1 MAAQSARRDPG
12 GHMQMR
18 TLIYKRT
25 HSGDPDE
32 HTGVF
37 GCYDCMGPVRGWAYD
52 AVIGVGGVGPEPTRK
67 RIAGKLTW
75 VGIGPQKVGRARR
88 GPQMAFEHFWY
99 LGERGPLLK
108 DLAPELA
115 DHMLVRQ
122 NIRVLIDKF
131 SPKEQREIDEIL
143 KRAKRKKP
151 SPALLLPGNDTNVLH
166 QRTLCPHPPC
176 GCK

>member
-1 MAAQSARRDPG
+1 MRT
-12 GHMQMR
+12 R

-25 HSGDPDE
+25 HSGDPDAR
-32 HTGVF
+32 TGVF
-37 GCYDCMGPVRGWAYD
+37 GSGDCMHRVRGWAYG
-52 AVIGVGGVGPEPTRK
+52 AVIGVGGIGPWPTREG
-67 RIAGKLTW
+67 IAGKLTW
-75 VGIGPQKVGRARR
+75 VGIGPQEVGRTPS

-131 SPKEQREIDEIL
+131 SPEEKREIVNIL
-143 KRAKRKKP
+143 ELAKREGP
-151 SPALLLPGNDTNVLH
+151 SPVLLQSGKDANILH
-166 QRTLCPHPPC
+166 QRTPCPRPPC
-176 GCK
+176 GSK